1 MIPSKQLRKLYAA
14 GYQLTPEAFSELNS
28 APNITEIIDKILE
41 LNPEI
46 AILTI
51 TDIKDISTG
60 NYDPNSTINAFS
72 ESKEEASVSDIQSEE
87 TNEEKEEKQ
96 KIVSEKPVSSSRR
109 ETTATDLQIISSP
122 QIRPLSAS
130 AGGFIQ
136 YFGNRFD
143 SISQFFRRRRDI
155 GNLVT
160 TEDLQENTENK
171 KISLIGIVYSKRK
184 NKSGSF
190 SLELEDK
197 NGKVTG
203 MIFQSNPDLLYKAE
217 FILDDSILCFTG
229 DWNGRILF
237 IKDVYWP
244 DIPYNHKPNHSY
256 EDVLALF
263 ISDIHVGSKKF
274 AGELFLRAIK
284 FLNGDLESN
293 KYNKVGKKVKYL
305 FVAGDVVEG
314 VGIYPGQANDLD
326 IDNIQLQ
333 YLLATE
339 YFEQIRD
346 DVEIIIIPGNHD
358 AARAAEPQTPI
369 SKDFAPELYK
379 LDNVYMLGSPAY
391 VKAHNVEILM
401 THGNSIVDINSAI
414 PVIPHETSIPAM
426 VEMLKN
432 RHLVPI
438 YGKRTPIAPEA
449 EDKLVITNIPD
460 ILHAGHTHITGDET
474 YKGVIIINSGTFQY
488 QTSYQKSMNINPTTG
503 STYIVNLQSL
513 QRTNVDFK
521 TFN

>member
-1 MIPSKQLRKLYAA
+1 MIPSKQFRKLYAA
-14 GYQLTPEAFSELNS
+14 GYQLTPEAFAELNS
-28 APNITEIIDKILE
+28 TPNITEIIDKILE
-41 LNPEI
+41 LNPDT

-51 TDIKDISTG
+51 TDIRDISTG
-60 NYDPNSTINAFS
+60 NYSSDSNTNTSS
-72 ESKEEASVSDIQSEE
+72 EIKGETSEPDIQSEE
-87 TNEEKEEKQ
+87 INGEKEEKQ
-96 KIVSEKPVSSSRR
+96 KIVSKKTVSSSRK
-109 ETTATDLQIISSP
+109 ETISTDLQIISSP
-122 QIRPLSAS
+122 QIRKLSAS

-136 YFGNRFD
+136 YFESRFD
-143 SISQFFRRRRDI
+143 SISSFFRRRRDI

-160 TEDLQENTENK
+160 TEDLQENKKNN
-171 KISLIGIVYSKRK
+171 KISLIGLVYSKRK

-237 IKDVYWP
+237 IKDIYWP
-244 DIPYNHKPNHSY
+244 DVPYNHKPNYSY
-256 EDVLALF
+256 EDALALF
-263 ISDIHVGSKKF
+263 ISDIHVGSKNF
-274 AGELFLRAIK
+274 AGELFLRMIN

-293 KYNKVGKKVKYL
+293 KYNEVGRKVKYL
-305 FVAGDVVEG
+305 FVAGDVVDG
-314 VGIYPGQANDLD
+314 VGIYPDQANDLD
-326 IDNIQLQ
+326 VDNIQFQ

-339 YFEQIRD
+339 YFERIRD
-346 DVEIIIIPGNHD
+346 DVEILIIPGNHD

-369 SKDFAPELYK
+369 AKEFAPELYK

-391 VKAHNVEILM
+391 VKAHNVEVLM
-401 THGNSIVDINSAI
+401 THGNSIMDINSAI

-438 YGKRTPIAPEA
+438 YGKRTSIAPEA
-449 EDKLVITNIPD
+449 EDKLVITKIPD

-474 YKGVIIINSGTFQY
+474 YKGVTIINSGTFQY

-503 STYIVNLQSL
+503 STYVVNLQNL
-513 QRTNVDFK
+513 QRTNIDFQK
-521 TFN
+521 FN

>member
-1 MIPSKQLRKLYAA
+1 MVPSKQLRKLYAT
-14 GYQLTPEAFSELNS
+14 GYQLTPEAFAELS
-28 APNITEIIDKILE
+28 STPNITEIIDKIIE
-41 LNPEI
+41 LNPDS

-51 TDIKDISTG
+51 TDIRDISSG
-60 NYDPNSTINAFS
+60 NYSPDSNANDSS
-72 ESKEEASVSDIQSEE
+72 EIKKETSESDIQSEE
-87 TNEEKEEKQ
+87 TNEEKEEEQRIKSKKQ
-96 KIVSEKPVSSSRR
+96 VSSSRR
-109 ETTATDLQIISSP
+109 ETIATDLQIISSP
-122 QIRPLSAS
+122 QIRHLSAS
-130 AGGFIQ
+130 ADGFIQ
-136 YFGNRFD
+136 YFSNRFD
-143 SISQFFRRRRDI
+143 SISHIFRRRRDVK
-155 GNLVT
+155 NLVT
-160 TEDLQENTENK
+160 TEDLQEGRKNN
-171 KISLIGIVYSKRK
+171 KISLIGLVYSKRK
-184 NKSGSF
+184 NKTGSF

-197 NGKVTG
+197 NGRVIG
-203 MIFQSNPDLLYKAE
+203 MIFQSDPDLLYKAE

-244 DIPYNHKPNHSY
+244 DVPFNYKPNHSY

-293 KYNKVGKKVKYL
+293 KYNEVGKKVKYL

-314 VGIYPGQANDLD
+314 VGIYPGQVNDLTV
-326 IDNIQLQ
+326 DNIQFQ

-346 DVEIIIIPGNHD
+346 DVEILIIPGNHD

-369 SKDFAPELYK
+369 SKEFAPELYK

-391 VKAHNVEILM
+391 VKAHNVEVLM
-401 THGNSIVDINSAI
+401 THGNSIMDINSAI

-438 YGKRTPIAPEA
+438 YGRRTSIAPEA

-474 YKGVIIINSGTFQY
+474 YKGVTIINSGTFQY

-503 STYIVNLQSL
+503 STYVVNLQNL
-513 QRTNVDFK
+513 QRTNIDFQK
-521 TFN
+521 FN